1 LIESCDALQIAETTI
16 NAGDGKTGSTAV
28 RVIHAPAGE
37 LAETSNSPDTGFEEV
52 WTVPSRSHN

>member
-28 RVIHAPAGE
+28 RVTHAPAGE
-37 LAETSNSPDTGFEEV
+37 LAETSNSQDTAISQIGA
-52 WTVPSRSHN
+52 HYCKA